1 MYMIQ
6 YIYTWNLHY
15 FLHVCKAKDQGS
27 LEQLLLR
34 NAVFDLRF
42 EAGGNGMTREALV
55 LCLTIGKNAASIARQ
70 KKKKKKTEGTERATK
85 DPPAVRDFHLSRTH
99 CLPGEAKGRAW
110 KSDIGSFVRD
120 NQIAQRS
127 FPTHW
132 AAAIGGES
140 AAYIAYL

>member
-1 MYMIQ
+1 MYAKPRTKDPWSSCSFGTLYLICDSRLAEME
-6 YIYTWNLHY
+6 WHARHSY
-15 FLHVCKAKDQGS
+15 FVWRLAKMLPPLPD
-27 LEQLLLR
+27 E
-34 NAVFDLRF
+34 
-42 EAGGNGMTREALV
+42 
-55 LCLTIGKNAASIARQ
+55 
-70 KKKKKKTEGTERATK
+70 KKTEGTEPATK

-99 CLPGEAKGRAW
+99 CLPGEPKGRAW

-132 AAAIGGES
+132 AAAIGNES